1 MADLEELTKKNELV
15 QSEQWK
21 KIREIELNH
30 IVKLSVGN
38 IDPLIIIGML
48 RNINNIDKWEDEFT
62 SKKTAQNK
70 E

>member
-1 MADLEELTKKNELV
+1 MADLEELTKKYGLV

-21 KIREIELNH
+21 QIREVELNH

-48 RNINNIDKWEDEFT
+48 RNINNIDKWEDDFL